1 MNGWRHF
8 RLNQTMKKI
17 LVIIALFLVI
27 IIVAFGCNIYKQI
40 NAMNKMS
47 RGILITHD
55 FVNEIPFK
63 RNDGHIVIEATINGQ
78 KGLFYFDSG
87 AGNIL
92 FKNRIKTDSFDKIGN
107 LSSTDASGKKMEM
120 DIVTIPSLKITNA
133 EFQDLSF
140 RLINEFDFP
149 CTDGIVGIIGYSA
162 MRHANWQ
169 IDYENQII
177 RFSDKLN
184 KLDVKGD
191 KVALKIN
198 KFTYE
203 PEVALQVNDTTSI
216 YFTFD
221 TGNAGSILADK
232 KTFEQIAFQH
242 KFLFSGGKSTGLAAA
257 NKKEFRDSTV
267 YKLSDQLKLGA
278 INLDPTIIDY
288 KTPKALNLLG
298 NKVLE
303 NYLVTISWS
312 ENAVWL
318 KKVKTSTPSLF
329 NFQYHKI
336 GDKWLISAIEKNLQS
351 RYNVKPGDEI
361 LEINGVSINKQN
373 MCTTFPENT
382 IFTVQS
388 HSKKDMVNLTLVN
401 LMNN

>member
-1 MNGWRHF
+1 
-8 RLNQTMKKI
+8 MKKI
-17 LVIIALFLVI
+17 ILIIASFLI
-27 IIVAFGCNIYKQI
+27 IGTLAFGGYIYYQI
-40 NAMNKMS
+40 NSMNKMA
-47 RGILITHD
+47 RGALITKD
-55 FVNEIPFK
+55 FVKEIPFK

-120 DIVTIPSLKITNA
+120 DLVTIPSLKIANV

-140 RLINEFDFP
+140 RLIDEFDFQ

-162 MRHANWQ
+162 LRHANWQ
-169 IDYENQII
+169 VDYENQII
-177 RFSDKLN
+177 TFSDKLD

-198 KFTYE
+198 KFTFE
-203 PEVALQVNDTTSI
+203 PEVALHVNDTTPV

-221 TGNAGSILADK
+221 TGNAGGILADK
-232 KTFEQIAFQH
+232 ETFEQIKFQN
-242 KFLFSGGKSTGLAAA
+242 KFLFSGGKATGLSAT

-267 YKLSDQLKLGA
+267 YKLSDQLKLGTLK
-278 INLDPTIIDY
+278 LDPTIIDY
-288 KTPKALNLLG
+288 ETPKALNLLG

-318 KKVKTSTPSLF
+318 KKRKTSKPTLL

-336 GDKWLISAIEKNLQS
+336 GDKWLITAIEKNLQS
-351 RYNVKPGDEI
+351 QFNMQPGDEI
-361 LEINGVSINKQN
+361 LEIDNVTTSKQN
-373 MCTTFPENT
+373 RCTTFPENT
-382 IFTVQS
+382 IFTIQS
-388 HSKKDMVNLTLVN
+388 QSKKDIFNLKLVN
-401 LMNN
+401 LINK

>member
-1 MNGWRHF
+1 
-8 RLNQTMKKI
+8 MKKI
-17 LVIIALFLVI
+17 ILIIASFLI
-27 IIVAFGCNIYKQI
+27 IGTLAFGGYIYYQI
-40 NAMNKMS
+40 NSMNKMA
-47 RGILITHD
+47 RGALITKD
-55 FVNEIPFK
+55 FVKEIPFK

-120 DIVTIPSLKITNA
+120 DLVTIPSLKIANA

-140 RLINEFDFP
+140 RLIDEFDFQ

-169 IDYENQII
+169 VDYENQII
-177 RFSDKLN
+177 TFSDKLD
-184 KLDVKGD
+184 KLAVKGD

-198 KFTYE
+198 KFSFE
-203 PEVALQVNDTTSI
+203 PQVALHVNDTTPV

-221 TGNAGSILADK
+221 TGNAGGILSDK
-232 KTFEQIAFQH
+232 ETFEQIKFQN
-242 KFLFSGGKSTGLAAA
+242 KFLFSGGKATGLSAT

-267 YKLSDQLKLGA
+267 YKLSDQLKLGT
-278 INLDPTIIDY
+278 IKLDTTIIDY
-288 KTPKALNLLG
+288 ETPKALNLLG

-318 KKVKTSTPSLF
+318 KKIRTSKPSLL
-329 NFQYHKI
+329 NFQYHKM
-336 GDKWLISAIEKNLQS
+336 GDKWLITEIEKNLRS
-351 RYNVKPGDEI
+351 RFNVQPGDEI
-361 LEINGVSINKQN
+361 LEIDGVTVNKQN
-373 MCTTFPENT
+373 RCTTFPENT
-382 IFTVQS
+382 IFTIQTQ
-388 HSKKDMVNLTLVN
+388 SKKDIVNLKLVN
-401 LMNN
+401 LINK

>member
-1 MNGWRHF
+1 
-8 RLNQTMKKI
+8 MKKI
-17 LVIIALFLVI
+17 ILIIASFLI
-27 IIVAFGCNIYKQI
+27 IGLLAFGGYIYYQI
-40 NAMNKMS
+40 NSMNKMA
-47 RGILITHD
+47 RGALITKD
-55 FVNEIPFK
+55 FVKEIPFK

-120 DIVTIPSLKITNA
+120 DLVTIPSLKIANV

-140 RLINEFDFP
+140 RLIDEFDFQ

-169 IDYENQII
+169 VDYENQII

-198 KFTYE
+198 KFTFE
-203 PEVALQVNDTTSI
+203 PEVALQVNDTTPV

-221 TGNAGSILADK
+221 TGNAGGILADK
-232 KTFEQIAFQH
+232 ETFEQIKFQN
-242 KFLFSGGKSTGLAAA
+242 KFLFSGGKATGLSAT

-267 YKLSDQLKLGA
+267 YKLSDQLKLST
-278 INLDPTIIDY
+278 IKLDPTIIDY
-288 KTPKALNLLG
+288 ETPKALNLLG

-318 KKVKTSTPSLF
+318 KKIRTSKPSLF
-329 NFQYHKI
+329 NFQYHKM
-336 GDKWLISAIEKNLQS
+336 GDKWLITAIEKNLRS
-351 RYNVKPGDEI
+351 RFNVQPGDEI
-361 LEINGVSINKQN
+361 LEINGVTVNKQN
-373 MCTTFPENT
+373 RCTTFPENT
-382 IFTVQS
+382 IFTIQTQ
-388 HSKKDMVNLTLVN
+388 SKKDIVNLKLVN
-401 LMNN
+401 LINK

>member
-1 MNGWRHF
+1 
-8 RLNQTMKKI
+8 MKKI
-17 LVIIALFLVI
+17 ILIIASFLI
-27 IIVAFGCNIYKQI
+27 IGTLAFGGYIYYQI
-40 NAMNKMS
+40 NSMNKMA
-47 RGILITHD
+47 RGALITKD
-55 FVNEIPFK
+55 FVKEIPFK

-120 DIVTIPSLKITNA
+120 DLVTIPSLKIANA

-140 RLINEFDFP
+140 RLIDEFDFQ

-169 IDYENQII
+169 VDYENQII
-177 RFSDKLN
+177 TFSDKLD
-184 KLDVKGD
+184 KLAVKGD

-198 KFTYE
+198 KFSFE
-203 PEVALQVNDTTSI
+203 PQVALHVNDTTPV

-221 TGNAGSILADK
+221 TGNAGGILSDK
-232 KTFEQIAFQH
+232 ETFEQIKFQN
-242 KFLFSGGKSTGLAAA
+242 KFLFSGGKATGLSAT

-267 YKLSDQLKLGA
+267 YKLSDQLKLGTLK
-278 INLDPTIIDY
+278 LDPTIIDY
-288 KTPKALNLLG
+288 ETPKALNLLG

-318 KKVKTSTPSLF
+318 KKIRTSKPSLL
-329 NFQYHKI
+329 NFQYHKM
-336 GDKWLISAIEKNLQS
+336 GDKWLITEIEKNLRS
-351 RYNVKPGDEI
+351 RFNVQPGDEI
-361 LEINGVSINKQN
+361 LEIDGVTVNKQN
-373 MCTTFPENT
+373 RCTTFPENT
-382 IFTVQS
+382 IFTIQTQ
-388 HSKKDMVNLTLVN
+388 SKKDIVNLKLVN
-401 LMNN
+401 LINK

>member
-1 MNGWRHF
+1 
-8 RLNQTMKKI
+8 MKKI
-17 LVIIALFLVI
+17 ILIIASFLI
-27 IIVAFGCNIYKQI
+27 IGTLAFGGYIYYQI
-40 NAMNKMS
+40 NSMNKMA
-47 RGILITHD
+47 RGALITKD
-55 FVNEIPFK
+55 FVKEIPFK

-120 DIVTIPSLKITNA
+120 DLVTIPSLKIANA

-140 RLINEFDFP
+140 RLIDEFDFQ

-169 IDYENQII
+169 VDYENQII
-177 RFSDKLN
+177 TFSDKLD
-184 KLDVKGD
+184 KLAVKGD

-198 KFTYE
+198 KFSFE
-203 PEVALQVNDTTSI
+203 PQVALHVNDTTPV

-221 TGNAGSILADK
+221 TGNAGGILSDK
-232 KTFEQIAFQH
+232 ETFEQIKFQN
-242 KFLFSGGKSTGLAAA
+242 KFLFSGGKATGLSAT

-267 YKLSDQLKLGA
+267 YKLSDQLKLGT
-278 INLDPTIIDY
+278 IKLDTTIIDY
-288 KTPKALNLLG
+288 ETPKALNLLG

-318 KKVKTSTPSLF
+318 KKIRTSKPSLL
-329 NFQYHKI
+329 NFQYHKM
-336 GDKWLISAIEKNLQS
+336 GDKWLITAIEKNLRS
-351 RYNVKPGDEI
+351 RFNVQPGDEI
-361 LEINGVSINKQN
+361 LEINGVTVNKQN
-373 MCTTFPENT
+373 RCTTFPENT
-382 IFTVQS
+382 IFTIQTQ
-388 HSKKDMVNLTLVN
+388 SKKDIVNLKLVN
-401 LMNN
+401 LINK

>member
-1 MNGWRHF
+1 
-8 RLNQTMKKI
+8 MKKNT
-17 LVIIALFLVI
+17 LIISSFLII

-47 RGILITHD
+47 RGILITKD
-55 FVNEIPFK
+55 FVKEIPFK

-92 FKNRIKTDSFDKIGN
+92 FKNRIKTDTFDKIGN

-120 DIVTIPSLKITNA
+120 DLVTIPSLKIANA

-140 RLINEFDFP
+140 RLIDKFDFQ

-169 IDYENQII
+169 VDYENQII
-177 RFSDKLN
+177 TFSDKLD

-198 KFTYE
+198 KFTFE
-203 PEVALQVNDTTSI
+203 PQVALHVNDTTPI

-221 TGNAGSILADK
+221 TGNAGGILADK
-232 KTFEQIAFQH
+232 ETFEQIKFQN
-242 KFLFSGGKSTGLAAA
+242 KFLFSGGKATGLSAT

-267 YKLSDQLKLGA
+267 YKLSDQLKLGTLK
-278 INLDPTIIDY
+278 LDPTIIDY
-288 KTPKALNLLG
+288 ETPKALNLLG

-318 KKVKTSTPSLF
+318 KKIRTSKPSLL
-329 NFQYHKI
+329 NFQYHKM
-336 GDKWLISAIEKNLQS
+336 GDKWLITEIEKNLRS
-351 RYNVKPGDEI
+351 RFNVQPGDEI
-361 LEINGVSINKQN
+361 LKIDGVTVNKQN
-373 MCTTFPENT
+373 RCTTFPENT
-382 IFTVQS
+382 IFTIQTQ
-388 HSKKDMVNLTLVN
+388 SKKDIVNLKLFN
-401 LMNN
+401 LINN

>member
-1 MNGWRHF
+1 
-8 RLNQTMKKI
+8 MKKI
-17 LVIIALFLVI
+17 ILIIASFLI
-27 IIVAFGCNIYKQI
+27 IGTLAFGGYIYYQI
-40 NAMNKMS
+40 NSMNKMA
-47 RGILITHD
+47 RGALITKD
-55 FVNEIPFK
+55 FVKEIPFK

-120 DIVTIPSLKITNA
+120 DLVTIPSLKIANA

-140 RLINEFDFP
+140 RLIDEFDFQ

-169 IDYENQII
+169 VDYENQII
-177 RFSDKLN
+177 TFSDKLD
-184 KLDVKGD
+184 KLAVKGD

-198 KFTYE
+198 KFSFE
-203 PEVALQVNDTTSI
+203 PQVALHVNDTTPV

-221 TGNAGSILADK
+221 TGNAGGILSDK
-232 KTFEQIAFQH
+232 ETFEQIKFQN
-242 KFLFSGGKSTGLAAA
+242 KFLFSGGKATGLSAT

-267 YKLSDQLKLGA
+267 YKLSDQLKLGT
-278 INLDPTIIDY
+278 IKLDTTIIDY
-288 KTPKALNLLG
+288 ETPKALNLLG

-318 KKVKTSTPSLF
+318 KKIRTSKPSLL
-329 NFQYHKI
+329 NFQYHKM
-336 GDKWLISAIEKNLQS
+336 GDKWLITAIEKNLRS
-351 RYNVKPGDEI
+351 RFNVKPGDEI
-361 LEINGVSINKQN
+361 LEINGVTVNKQN
-373 MCTTFPENT
+373 RCTTFPENT
-382 IFTVQS
+382 IFTIQTQ
-388 HSKKDMVNLTLVN
+388 SKKDIVNLKLVN
-401 LMNN
+401 LINK

>member
-1 MNGWRHF
+1 
-8 RLNQTMKKI
+8 MKKVI
-17 LVIIALFLVI
+17 LIIASFLI
-27 IIVAFGCNIYKQI
+27 IGTLAFGGYIYYQI
-40 NAMNKMS
+40 NSMNKMA
-47 RGILITHD
+47 RGALITKD
-55 FVNEIPFK
+55 FVKEIPFK

-120 DIVTIPSLKITNA
+120 DLVTIPSLKIANA

-140 RLINEFDFP
+140 RLIDKFDFQ

-177 RFSDKLN
+177 RFSDKLD
-184 KLDVKGD
+184 KLAVKGD

-198 KFTYE
+198 KFTFE
-203 PEVALQVNDTTSI
+203 PQVALHVNDTTPV

-221 TGNAGSILADK
+221 TGNAGGILADK
-232 KTFEQIAFQH
+232 ETFEQIKFQN
-242 KFLFSGGKSTGLAAA
+242 KFLFSGGKATGLSAT

-267 YKLSDQLKLGA
+267 YKLSDQLKLGTLK
-278 INLDPTIIDY
+278 LDPTIIDY
-288 KTPKALNLLG
+288 ETPKALNLLG

-318 KKVKTSTPSLF
+318 KKIKTLKPSLF
-329 NFQYHKI
+329 NFQYHKM
-336 GDKWLISAIEKNLQS
+336 GDKWLITAIEKNLRS
-351 RYNVKPGDEI
+351 RFNVQPGDEI
-361 LEINGVSINKQN
+361 LEINGVTVNKQN
-373 MCTTFPENT
+373 RCTTFPENT
-382 IFTVQS
+382 IFTIQTQ
-388 HSKKDMVNLTLVN
+388 SKKDIVNLKLFN
-401 LMNN
+401 LINN

>member
-1 MNGWRHF
+1 
-8 RLNQTMKKI
+8 MKKI
-17 LVIIALFLVI
+17 ILIIASFLI
-27 IIVAFGCNIYKQI
+27 IGLLAFGGYIYYQI
-40 NAMNKMS
+40 NSMNKMA
-47 RGILITHD
+47 RGALITKD
-55 FVNEIPFK
+55 FVKEIPFK

-120 DIVTIPSLKITNA
+120 DLVTIPSLKIANA

-140 RLINEFDFP
+140 RLIDEFDFQ

-169 IDYENQII
+169 VDYENQII
-177 RFSDKLN
+177 TFSDKLD

-198 KFTYE
+198 KFTFE
-203 PEVALQVNDTTSI
+203 PEVALHVNDTTPV

-221 TGNAGSILADK
+221 TGNAGGILADK
-232 KTFEQIAFQH
+232 ETFEQIKFQN
-242 KFLFSGGKSTGLAAA
+242 KFLFSGGKATGLSAT

-267 YKLSDQLKLGA
+267 YKLSDQLKLGT
-278 INLDPTIIDY
+278 IKLDPTIIDY
-288 KTPKALNLLG
+288 ETPKALNLLG

-318 KKVKTSTPSLF
+318 KKIRTSKPSLF
-329 NFQYHKI
+329 NFQYHKM
-336 GDKWLISAIEKNLQS
+336 GDKWLITAIEKNLRS
-351 RYNVKPGDEI
+351 RFNVQPGDEI
-361 LEINGVSINKQN
+361 LEINGVTVNKQN
-373 MCTTFPENT
+373 RCTTFPENT
-382 IFTVQS
+382 IFTIQTQ
-388 HSKKDMVNLTLVN
+388 SKKDIVNLKLVN
-401 LMNN
+401 LINK

>member
-1 MNGWRHF
+1 
-8 RLNQTMKKI
+8 MKKI
-17 LVIIALFLVI
+17 LIIIAIFLII

-47 RGILITHD
+47 RGILITND
-55 FVNEIPFK
+55 FVKEIPFK

-92 FKNRIKTDSFDKIGN
+92 FKNRIKTGSFDKIGN

-120 DIVTIPSLKITNA
+120 DIVTIPSLKIANV
-133 EFQDLSF
+133 EFKDLSF
-140 RLINEFDFP
+140 RLIDEFDFQ
-149 CTDGIVGIIGYSA
+149 CTDGIMGIIGYST

-169 IDYENQII
+169 VDYENQTIM
-177 RFSDKLN
+177 FSDKLD

-198 KFTYE
+198 KFTFE
-203 PEVALQVNDTTSI
+203 PQVAIQVNDTTPI

-232 KTFEQIAFQH
+232 ETFEQIEF
-242 KFLFSGGKSTGLAAA
+242 KKYFKFSGGKNTGLAAT

-267 YKLSDQLKLGA
+267 FKLSDQLKLGP
-278 INLDPTIIDY
+278 IKLDPTIIDY

-318 KKVKTSTPSLF
+318 KKIKTSKPTLF

-336 GDKWLISAIEKNLQS
+336 GDKWQITAIEKNLQT
-351 RYNVKPGDEI
+351 RFNLQPGDEI
-361 LEINGVSINKQN
+361 LEINNVTTNKQN

-382 IFTVQS
+382 QFTIQS
-388 HSKKDMVNLTLVN
+388 YSKKEIVNLTLVN
-401 LMNN
+401 TIID

>member
-1 MNGWRHF
+1 
-8 RLNQTMKKI
+8 MKKNI
-17 LVIIALFLVI
+17 LIIASFLII

-47 RGILITHD
+47 RGILITKD
-55 FVNEIPFK
+55 FVKEIPFK

-92 FKNRIKTDSFDKIGN
+92 FKNRIKTDTFDKIGN

-120 DIVTIPSLKITNA
+120 DLVTIPSLKIANA

-140 RLINEFDFP
+140 RLIDKFDFQ

-169 IDYENQII
+169 VDYENQII
-177 RFSDKLN
+177 TFSDKLD

-198 KFTYE
+198 KFTFE
-203 PEVALQVNDTTSI
+203 PQVALHVNDTTPI

-221 TGNAGSILADK
+221 TGNAGGILADK
-232 KTFEQIAFQH
+232 ETFEQIKFQN
-242 KFLFSGGKSTGLAAA
+242 KFLFSGGKATGLSAT

-267 YKLSDQLKLGA
+267 YKLSDQLKLGTLK
-278 INLDPTIIDY
+278 LDPTIIDY
-288 KTPKALNLLG
+288 ETPKALNLLG

-318 KKVKTSTPSLF
+318 KKIRTSKPSLL
-329 NFQYHKI
+329 NFQYHKM
-336 GDKWLISAIEKNLQS
+336 GDKWLITEIEKNLRS
-351 RYNVKPGDEI
+351 RFNVQPGDEI
-361 LEINGVSINKQN
+361 LEIDGVTVNKQN
-373 MCTTFPENT
+373 RCTTFPENT
-382 IFTVQS
+382 IFTIQTQ
-388 HSKKDMVNLTLVN
+388 SKKDIVNLKLFN
-401 LMNN
+401 LINN

>member
-1 MNGWRHF
+1 
-8 RLNQTMKKI
+8 MKKI
-17 LVIIALFLVI
+17 ILIIASFLI
-27 IIVAFGCNIYKQI
+27 IGILAFGGYIYYQI
-40 NAMNKMS
+40 NSMNKMA
-47 RGILITHD
+47 RGALITKD
-55 FVNEIPFK
+55 FVKEIPFK

-120 DIVTIPSLKITNA
+120 DLVTIPSLKIANV

-140 RLINEFDFP
+140 RLIDEFDFQ

-169 IDYENQII
+169 VDYENQII
-177 RFSDKLN
+177 TFSDKLD

-198 KFTYE
+198 KFTFE
-203 PEVALQVNDTTSI
+203 PEVALHVNDTTPV

-221 TGNAGSILADK
+221 TGNAGGILADK
-232 KTFEQIAFQH
+232 ETFEQIKFQN
-242 KFLFSGGKSTGLAAA
+242 KFLFSGGKATGLSGK

-267 YKLSDQLKLGA
+267 YKLSDQLKLGT
-278 INLDPTIIDY
+278 IKFDPTIIDY
-288 KTPKALNLLG
+288 ETPKALNLLG

-318 KKVKTSTPSLF
+318 KKIRTSKPSLF
-329 NFQYHKI
+329 NFQYHKM
-336 GDKWLISAIEKNLQS
+336 GDKWLITAIEKNLRS
-351 RYNVKPGDEI
+351 RFNVQPGDEI
-361 LEINGVSINKQN
+361 LEINGVTVNKQN
-373 MCTTFPENT
+373 RCTTFPENT
-382 IFTVQS
+382 IFTIQTQ
-388 HSKKDMVNLTLVN
+388 SKKDIVNLKLVN
-401 LMNN
+401 LINK

>member
-1 MNGWRHF
+1 
-8 RLNQTMKKI
+8 MKKI
-17 LVIIALFLVI
+17 ILIIASFLI
-27 IIVAFGCNIYKQI
+27 IGLLAFGGYIYYQI
-40 NAMNKMS
+40 NSMNKMA
-47 RGILITHD
+47 RGALITKD
-55 FVNEIPFK
+55 FVKEIPFK

-120 DIVTIPSLKITNA
+120 DLVTIPSLKIANV

-140 RLINEFDFP
+140 RLIDEFDFQ

-169 IDYENQII
+169 VDYENQII
-177 RFSDKLN
+177 RFSDKLD

-198 KFTYE
+198 KFTFE
-203 PEVALQVNDTTSI
+203 PEVALQVNDTTPI

-221 TGNAGSILADK
+221 TGNAGGILADK
-232 KTFEQIAFQH
+232 ETFEQIKFQN
-242 KFLFSGGKSTGLAAA
+242 KFLFSGGKATGLSAT

-267 YKLSDQLKLGA
+267 YKLSDQLKLST
-278 INLDPTIIDY
+278 IKLDPTIIDY
-288 KTPKALNLLG
+288 ETPKALNLLG

-318 KKVKTSTPSLF
+318 KKIRTLKPSLF
-329 NFQYHKI
+329 NFQYHKM
-336 GDKWLISAIEKNLQS
+336 GDKWLITAIEKNL
-351 RYNVKPGDEI
+351 RFRFNVQPGDEI
-361 LEINGVSINKQN
+361 LEINGVTVNKQN

-388 HSKKDMVNLTLVN
+388 HRKKEMVNLTLVN
-401 LMNN
+401 LINK

>member
-1 MNGWRHF
+1 
-8 RLNQTMKKI
+8 MKKNI
-17 LVIIALFLVI
+17 LIIASFLII

-47 RGILITHD
+47 RGILITKD
-55 FVNEIPFK
+55 FVKEIPFK

-120 DIVTIPSLKITNA
+120 DLVTIPSLKIANV

-140 RLINEFDFP
+140 RLIDEFDFQ

-169 IDYENQII
+169 VDYENQII

-198 KFTYE
+198 KFTFE
-203 PEVALQVNDTTSI
+203 PEVALQVNDTTPV

-221 TGNAGSILADK
+221 TGNAGGILADK
-232 KTFEQIAFQH
+232 ETFEQIKFQN
-242 KFLFSGGKSTGLAAA
+242 KFLFSGGKATGLSAT

-267 YKLSDQLKLGA
+267 YKLSDQLKLST
-278 INLDPTIIDY
+278 IKLDPTIIDY
-288 KTPKALNLLG
+288 ETPKALNLLG

-318 KKVKTSTPSLF
+318 KKIRTSKPSLF
-329 NFQYHKI
+329 NFQYHKM
-336 GDKWLISAIEKNLQS
+336 GDKWLITAIEKNLRS
-351 RYNVKPGDEI
+351 RFNVQPGDEI
-361 LEINGVSINKQN
+361 LEINGVTVNKQN
-373 MCTTFPENT
+373 RCTTFPENT
-382 IFTVQS
+382 IFTIQTQ
-388 HSKKDMVNLTLVN
+388 SKKDIVNLKLVN
-401 LMNN
+401 LINK

>member
-1 MNGWRHF
+1 
-8 RLNQTMKKI
+8 MKKNI
-17 LVIIALFLVI
+17 LIIASFLII

-47 RGILITHD
+47 RGILITKD
-55 FVNEIPFK
+55 FVKEIPFK

-92 FKNRIKTDSFDKIGN
+92 FKNRIKTDTFDKIGN

-120 DIVTIPSLKITNA
+120 DLVTIPSLKIANA

-140 RLINEFDFP
+140 RLIDKFDFQ

-169 IDYENQII
+169 VDYENQII
-177 RFSDKLN
+177 TFSDKLD

-198 KFTYE
+198 KFTFE
-203 PEVALQVNDTTSI
+203 PQVALHVNDTTPI

-221 TGNAGSILADK
+221 TGNAGGILADK
-232 KTFEQIAFQH
+232 ETFEQIKFQN
-242 KFLFSGGKSTGLAAA
+242 KFLFSGGKATGLSAT

-267 YKLSDQLKLGA
+267 YKLSDQLKLGTLK
-278 INLDPTIIDY
+278 LDPTIIDY
-288 KTPKALNLLG
+288 ETPKALNLLG

-318 KKVKTSTPSLF
+318 KKIRTSKPSLL
-329 NFQYHKI
+329 NFQYHKM
-336 GDKWLISAIEKNLQS
+336 GDKWLITEIEKNLRS
-351 RYNVKPGDEI
+351 RFNVQPGDEI
-361 LEINGVSINKQN
+361 LEIDGVTVNKQN
-373 MCTTFPENT
+373 RCITFPENT
-382 IFTVQS
+382 IFTIQTQ
-388 HSKKDMVNLTLVN
+388 SKKDIVNLKLFN
-401 LMNN
+401 LINN